1 MSQLTLAE
9 IKLNDD
15 QLRERAKF
23 DNEKKIQHEALMR
36 KKFGELSNAGPSPE
50 HSKKYELERLELQ
63 HKKSKEGQ
71 ELYDRHQQQF
81 QNEHAVQRAGKPAK
95 NAEMEQEIKALNAR
109 YAEERENTR
118 KNAEAFHKEDKSLV
132 EKLKDRWA
140 KNNDKDR
147 DR

>member
-1 MSQLTLAE
+1 MSQMTPAE
-9 IKLNDD
+9 VEQNDRH
-15 QLRERAKF
+15 LRERKKF
-23 DNEKKIQHEALMR
+23 DDDKKIELDKLRLKHFA
-36 KKFGELSNAGPSPE
+36 ELSKHGPSQ
-50 HSKKYELERLELQ
+50 ELDRKQEQERLEIQ
-63 HKKSKEGQ
+63 QKKAKEGQ

-118 KNAEAFHKEDKSLV
+118 KNAEAFNKEDKSLV
-132 EKLKDRWA
+132 EKLKDRWG